1 MARILAIPNPVLIT
15 RGTGPGDPI
24 EDIVFN
30 LIFNLIIRQIQAQVQ
45 NKLPLPWIGD
55 PKPAD
60 HMMLHDIVPSKVY
73 MVMAFLITRA
83 LPHIPTM
90 KAI

>member
-30 LIFNLIIRQIQAQVQ
+30 LIFNLIIRQIQAHKIKFPFRGLVIPNQR
-45 NKLPLPWIGD
+45 
-55 PKPAD
+55 
-60 HMMLHDIVPSKVY
+60 
-73 MVMAFLITRA
+73 IT
-83 LPHIPTM
+83 
-90 KAI
+90 